1 MTLTDVPARTR
12 PGKRISR
19 TLLVWLL
26 MLPGAAWA
34 VVRLG
39 GWERGPLIP
48 LLAFT
53 PYVAAWSVFPAL
65 IALFARRWLGAAIAA
80 VTVALFAVSV
90 LPRTFPDRHPGPTQG
105 VDLTVMTANML
116 EGGADPATI
125 VSLVRN
131 HDIAVLA
138 LQEYTPAARDGLAA
152 AGLGTMLPYGS
163 LAPELD
169 TTGSALYSRWPV
181 TADGFHRNGGGFL
194 QAYATVTP
202 PGAGLL
208 LVESAHPLA
217 PATLPYLR
225 NWRADLDAEPRA
237 DPDGTPRILLG
248 DFNSTL
254 DHEPLRALISH
265 GYRDSADAVG
275 AGLIG
280 TWGPYDGKPVP
291 PVTIDHV
298 LVDRR
303 IGVRA
308 VLVRHQ
314 PRSDHRAVLA
324 DLVVPAAG

>member
-1 MTLTDVPARTR
+1 
-12 PGKRISR
+12 
-19 TLLVWLL
+19 
-26 MLPGAAWA
+26 
-34 VVRLG
+34 
-39 GWERGPLIP
+39 
-48 LLAFT
+48 
-53 PYVAAWSVFPAL
+53 
-65 IALFARRWLGAAIAA
+65 
-80 VTVALFAVSV
+80 
-90 LPRTFPDRHPGPTQG
+90 
-105 VDLTVMTANML
+105 MTANML
-116 EGGADPATI
+116 EGGADPAAI
-125 VSLVRN
+125 VSLVRD

-152 AGLGTMLPYGS
+152 AGLAAVLPYGS
-163 LAPELD
+163 LVPERD

-181 TADGFHRNGGGFL
+181 TGAGFHRNAGGFL

-202 PGAGLL
+202 PGSVPL

-217 PATLPYLR
+217 PATLPYLKD
-225 NWRADLDAEPRA
+225 WRGDLNAEPHA
-237 DPDGTPRILLG
+237 DPGGTPRILLG

-280 TWGPYDGKPVP
+280 TWGPYHGNPIP

-308 VLVRHQ
+308 VLVRAQ

-324 DLVVPAAG
+324 DLIVPVRRMTAGRIAPSTG